1 MTFHTKAATDDIY
14 ELFNQPAQKIKE
26 ESERSESESE
36 DEDEDD
42 EIIYTEH
49 ETELVVGSADE
60 VLDAGFT
67 YDEDSP
73 EGIFDD
79 VFGSESVESDEE

>member
-1 MTFHTKAATDDIY
+1 MLDENGNEI
-14 ELFNQPAQKIKE
+14 ELK
-26 ESERSESESE
+26 

-49 ETELVVGSADE
+49 ESELVVGSADE

-79 VFGSESVESDEE
+79 VFSGDDADDEE

>member
-1 MTFHTKAATDDIY
+1 MLDETGNEI
-14 ELFNQPAQKIKE
+14 ELK
-26 ESERSESESE
+26 

-49 ETELVVGSADE
+49 ESELVVGSAEE

-73 EGIFDD
+73 EGIFDE
-79 VFGSESVESDEE
+79 VFGAMNAEDEE

>member
-1 MTFHTKAATDDIY
+1 MCLDVRVLDEAGNEI
-14 ELFNQPAQKIKE
+14 ELK
-26 ESERSESESE
+26 

-79 VFGSESVESDEE
+79 VFSDESAEFDEE

>member
-1 MTFHTKAATDDIY
+1 MLDEAGNEI
-14 ELFNQPAQKIKE
+14 ELK
-26 ESERSESESE
+26 

-49 ETELVVGSADE
+49 ESELVVGSADE

-79 VFGSESVESDEE
+79 VFSGESAENEE